1 MKAQDSKQKTDIA
14 PTAKPNDLMSLD
26 DFDQLFDEFLT
37 RRWPRFFEWNFPR
50 MQVLEKGSPKV
61 NIIDHDN
68 TLEVQAALPGVK
80 KEDLD
85 VSISNQ
91 SLTIRTCTQK
101 QQEET
106 GKYFQREISR
116 DEYQRT
122 LTLPNQVDAANAEA
136 TFKDGI
142 LKILLPKIENAKITK
157 IGID

>member
-1 MKAQDSKQKTDIA
+1 MNTQDTKQKTDIA
-14 PTAKPNDLMSLD
+14 TTSKPSDLISFD

-50 MQVLEKGSPKV
+50 MSVLEKSLPKV

-68 TLEVQAALPGVK
+68 TLEVQAALPGVN

-91 SLTIRTCTQK
+91 SLTIRTCIKK

-106 GKYFQREISR
+106 DKYFRREISR
-116 DEYQRT
+116 EEYHRT
-122 LTLPNQVDAANAEA
+122 LTLPSEVNVPNAEA

-142 LKILLPKIENAKITK
+142 LKIVLPKSEKAKATK
-157 IGID
+157 IDIH